1 MLNLLIK
8 DFKLMGFK
16 IVWLAMALT
25 GIIVTVSLL
34 SSHEFVKLITMPI
47 LFMLIGFQAVFHHT
61 EINQYQFIEGSLP
74 VAKTQVVF
82 KNYILMFLLWGIGTI
97 LALALNFFQK
107 LVLFPYVET
116 NILETV
122 INSFWLNNF
131 FFAVALLHYTAY
143 GKYRQALYMA
153 MFCIV
158 VAIALFAGNEY
169 YLSYPHITDNSL
181 NFAVSYLIM
190 ALGTPLLSAILIVL
204 IEKVKKQSIKNKISR
219 IVRIAA
225 LLSPLIPGYA
235 VIMNF
240 TNLWYIK
247 SLQRAL
253 DYKITKNPLET
264 AAQIANFYQNSTY
277 LIVLFCTSALLLLF
291 HWRKK
296 MLVIITELKIIIL
309 LYFAMFGYIITMR
322 LTHLQSTLWTMSLY
336 TILLA
341 IPMAVNFHKNREF

>member
-16 IVWLAMALT
+16 IIWLGLALT
-25 GIIVTVSLL
+25 AIIVTVSLL
-34 SSHEFVKLITMPI
+34 TSHEFVKLITMPI

-61 EINQYQFIEGSLP
+61 EINQYQFIENSLP
-74 VAKTQVVF
+74 VAKTQLVL
-82 KNYILMFLLWGIGTI
+82 KNYILMFLLWGIGTL
-97 LALALNFFQK
+97 LALALNFFQE
-107 LVLFPYVET
+107 LVHFAYVET

-131 FFAVALLHYTAY
+131 FFAVVLLHYTAY

-153 MFCIV
+153 MFCIF
-158 VAIALFAGNEY
+158 VAISMMTVNEKY
-169 YLSYPHITDNSL
+169 YNEITSDSL
-181 NFAVSYLIM
+181 NFAITYLM
-190 ALGTPLLSAILIVL
+190 TALGIAILASLLLILIKKEKRQSLKNQISKLLKIGIVIFSL
-204 IEKVKKQSIKNKISR
+204 IS
-219 IVRIAA
+219 
-225 LLSPLIPGYA
+225 GYA

-253 DYKITKNPLET
+253 DYKIAKNSLET
-264 AAQIANFYQNSTY
+264 TAQIANFYQNSTY
-277 LIVLFCTSALLLLF
+277 LIVLFCASALLLLF

-296 MLVIITELKIIIL
+296 MLVITTELKIIIL

-322 LTHLQSTLWTMSLY
+322 ITNLQSTLWTMSLY